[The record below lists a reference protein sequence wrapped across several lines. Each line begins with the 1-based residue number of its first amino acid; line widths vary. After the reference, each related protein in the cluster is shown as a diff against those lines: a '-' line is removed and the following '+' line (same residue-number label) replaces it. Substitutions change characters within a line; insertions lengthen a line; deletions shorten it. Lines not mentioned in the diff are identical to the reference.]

1 MSEMLSRPL
10 EIDALEVLN
19 GHVGLTQCPGQ
30 QVGGRVGPRDLE
42 ADISAIKAWGADIVI
57 SLVEAQEFDH
67 LGVADL
73 PGKLG
78 SAFDWH
84 HLPIADMQPP
94 DARFE
99 RAWTELAPQ
108 VVQCLADGGHI
119 LLHCRAGLGRSGTVA
134 ARILIEQGEAAP
146 RAMARVRAAR
156 PGAIETRRQEAFLQ
170 NLAATDA
177 GAVAR
182 RIEASLLAG
191 AIGDALGAEI
201 EFWPLA
207 RIRQTFPEG
216 FDTIPHHCGL
226 GGAITD
232 DTQMTLF
239 TAEGLVD
246 AFSRLDFKGICHIP
260 SMVHHALLRWYVT
273 QGETPLM
280 GVDRH
285 GLVADPRLHARRAP
299 GATCLSALGASRNF
313 GDPARNNSKG
323 CGTIMRVAPIALCG
337 ASDVADLAME
347 CSALTHGHPTAQ
359 EAAAAWA
366 LILSDVFRGA
376 QVAQAARACQGRFGG
391 DTEQALGTA
400 LNAPRDGTPEMVETL
415 GAGWVAEEA
424 LALGLY
430 ACLCATTFENG
441 LAMAVAHSGDS
452 DSTGSIAG
460 NMLGLLF
467 PDKVFASDWASQVE
481 CRELISQQAHNLAAC
496 VIGHPELLDRA
507 GPRR

>member
-1 MSEMLSRPL
+1 MPEMLSRPL
-10 EIDALEVLN
+10 EIGALKVLN

-30 QVGGRVGPRDLE
+30 RAGDRAGPRDLD

-57 SLVEAQEFDH
+57 SLLEAPEFEL
-67 LGVADL
+67 LGVAGL
-73 PGKLG
+73 PGKLS

-84 HLPIADMQPP
+84 HLPIRDMQPP

-99 RAWTELAPQ
+99 RAWKKLAPR
-108 VVQCLADGGHI
+108 VVQCLADGGRV
-119 LLHCRAGLGRSGTVA
+119 LLHCRGGLGRSGTVA
-134 ARILIEQGEAAP
+134 ARILIEQGESAT

-156 PGAIETRRQEAFLQ
+156 PGAIETRGQEAFLG
-170 NLAATDA
+170 NLAMADP

-207 RIRQTFPEG
+207 RIRQAFPEG
-216 FDTIPHHCGL
+216 FDALPQHCGL
-226 GGAITD
+226 AGAITD

-246 AFSRLDFKGICHIP
+246 AFFRMTFKGICHVP
-260 SMVHHALLRWYVT
+260 SMVHHALLRWYMT
-273 QGETPLM
+273 QGGAPLM

-299 GATCLSALGASRNF
+299 GTTCLSALGSARNF
-313 GDPARNNSKG
+313 GDSARNNSKG
-323 CGTIMRVAPIALCG
+323 CGTIMRVAPVALCG
-337 ASDVADLAME
+337 ASEVARLAVE

-359 EAAAAWA
+359 QAAAAWA
-366 LILSDVFRGA
+366 LILSKVFRGTQIA
-376 QVAQAARACQGRFGG
+376 EAVRACRGQF
-391 DTEQALGTA
+391 DENTEQALA
-400 LNAPRDGTPEMVETL
+400 AAVHAPRDGMPETVETL

-424 LALGLY
+424 LAIGLY
-430 ACLCATTFENG
+430 ACLCATTFQHG
-441 LAMAVAHSGDS
+441 LTMAVTHSGDS
-452 DSTGSIAG
+452 DSTGAIAG

-467 PDKVFASDWASQVE
+467 PDQVFASDWASEVE
-481 CRELISQQAHNLAAC
+481 CRDLISQQAHNLAAC
-496 VIGHPELLDRA
+496 AIGRPEILTRVD
-507 GPRR
+507 PRR